1 MANQRFG
8 MPLNKFGWLSF
19 ILGMIG
25 CTLFSF
31 QLIFGF
37 GFDSW
42 DKALVSVVIVLLL
55 LSAVAFNVVH
65 FRFEGGALKNPYR
78 LAGSIVFIGFVLIS
92 LMVLVCNM
100 SLMTMST
107 EYSEWT
113 KQDLGIFQGFR
124 MLAYVTDAEVT
135 SLQNWGVGMSAM
147 IRALFLCVPF
157 LIVTWGALS
166 ALTATDMGDMN
177 GALFSFV
184 ASLLFT
190 IEVWMFR
197 IVDIVLA
204 I

>member
-1 MANQRFG
+1 MPNKYFG
-8 MPLNKFGWLSF
+8 LPLNKFGWLSF
-19 ILGMIG
+19 ILGVIG
-25 CTLFSF
+25 STLFSF
-31 QLIFGF
+31 QLVFGF

-42 DKALVSVVIVLLL
+42 DKALVSIVIVLLL

-65 FRFEGGALKNPYR
+65 FRFEGGNLKNPYK
-78 LAGSIVFIGFVLIS
+78 LAGSIVFIGFVFVSLI
-92 LMVLVCNM
+92 VLVCNM
-100 SLMTMST
+100 TLMTMNT

-124 MLAYVTDAEVT
+124 MLAYVTDSEVD
-135 SLQNWGVGMSAM
+135 SLTNWGIGMSIM
-147 IRALFLCVPF
+147 IRALFLTIPF

-166 ALTATDMGDMN
+166 ALTAKNMGDMQ
-177 GALFSFV
+177 GALFSFI

-197 IVDIVLA
+197 IVDITLA